1 MDFKKFGP
9 VLKNNENPHQR
20 YMYTVQLIYA
30 HIPEQTTVA
39 VMLRSFKGVQAASK
53 VLQAGNMT
61 PSPQPT
67 IIRSIINNV
76 DPPSKNEN
84 SSYVLPFVKLR
95 A

>member
-1 MDFKKFGP
+1 
-9 VLKNNENPHQR
+9 
-20 YMYTVQLIYA
+20 
-30 HIPEQTTVA
+30 
-39 VMLRSFKGVQAASK
+39 MLRSFKGVQAASK